1 MSRAAL
7 LDAPARPQDA
17 ASGRL
22 FAAAGLALAVPAA
35 LLAGWAPLGF
45 SIATVFLFA
54 GPHNWIE
61 ARYFLARLPAR
72 WGKLRGFFL
81 LAFAGIFG
89 LTAVYA
95 ALPWLAEV
103 NRWDHQSDLS
113 VYAAWNSALVLWIA
127 TLIHLRSR
135 QNPRRDWSWTWA
147 VAFGVLALVWIAP
160 PLWGL
165 ALVYL
170 HPLMAL
176 WILDRELRRSR
187 PEWRRPYHLCL
198 ACLPLLLGLL
208 WWRLADTPNL
218 PGDDAYTVRIT
229 RHAGA
234 GILDGISTHLLVAT
248 HTFLEMI
255 HYGVW
260 LVAVP
265 LVGLRGNPWRLHTV
279 PLARRSPGW
288 RFVVV
293 GILATGVLIVLGLW
307 ACFLANY
314 PLTRDV
320 YFTVAL
326 LHVLAEVPFLLRAL

>member
-7 LDAPARPQDA
+7 LDAPARSPDA

-45 SIATVFLFA
+45 SIVTVFLFA

-89 LTAVYA
+89 LTAAFA
-95 ALPWLAEV
+95 ALLWLREV
-103 NRWDHQSDLS
+103 GGWDQQTYLS
-113 VYAAWNSALVLWIA
+113 VYAAWNSALVFWIA
-127 TLIHLRSR
+127 LLIHLRSR
-135 QNPRRDWSWTWA
+135 QNPRRDWSWTLP
-147 VAFGVLALVWIAP
+147 VVFGVLALVWIAP

-176 WILDRELRRSR
+176 WILDRELCRSR
-187 PEWRRPYHLCL
+187 PDWRRPYHVCL

-208 WWRLADTPNL
+208 WWRLSGTPNL
-218 PGDDAYTVRIT
+218 DGEDAFTVRIT

-234 GILDGISTHLLVAT
+234 GILDGVSTHLLVAT

-265 LVGLRGNPWRLHTV
+265 LVGLRGAPWRLQAV
-279 PLARRSPGW
+279 PLARRSPRW
-288 RFVVV
+288 KLVVV
-293 GILATGVLIVLGLW
+293 GILMAGGLVVLGLW